1 VLGRPAPAPRH
12 RARRDP
18 PAARLPV
25 RRQLLRAGLR
35 DRRPPARGAAA
46 ADPRCDGD
54 RRRAAGGD
62 HPGRRADPRARPRP
76 HRRPRD
82 ARRAAG
88 RQPDVP
94 GDRDVPDE
102 PGGGGVSEQKS
113 DQKTAQAPARGRGPG
128 GGGPMGMGMPVQKP
142 LDFRGSLRRFAGTL
156 RPERFNV
163 FVVLVLG
170 IGAVA
175 LTVLGPKLLGNATN
189 VIFAGV
195 VGSQLPA
202 GVSVEQAEEGL
213 RAQGQD
219 RMADLLSGV
228 PGVVPGQ
235 GVDFTLLMQTLG
247 WVVAAYLGA
256 FLFGWLQARI
266 TTGVVQRTMRSL
278 RDQVEA
284 KLHRIPLSYVDAQQ
298 RGEILSRVTND
309 IDNVAQTTTQTLAQL
324 VTALLT
330 VVGVLFMMFWIS
342 PLLAVVAL
350 V

>member
-1 VLGRPAPAPRH
+1 PPR
-12 RARRDP
+12 R
-18 PAARLPV
+18 
-25 RRQLLRAGLR
+25 
-35 DRRPPARGAAA
+35 
-46 ADPRCDGD
+46 
-54 RRRAAGGD
+54 
-62 HPGRRADPRARPRP
+62 
-76 HRRPRD
+76 
-82 ARRAAG
+82 
-88 RQPDVP
+88 
-94 GDRDVPDE
+94 
-102 PGGGGVSEQKS
+102 SS
-113 DQKTAQAPARGRGPG
+113 DLAQAPARGRGPG

-350 V
+350 VTVPLSVILAAQIAKRSQPQFVEQWASTGRLNAHIEES